1 MDTTSPPT
9 PLELTSLKGI
19 GPVRQTRLQQALGI
33 TSLDELIQFDAD
45 TLYDRLMAAGMSVS
59 QREIRQWLQQ
69 AQALVEAAAEESIE
83 KPIEEPVVLSPTAT
97 PAPTANFC
105 ETSLRLSRVRTAEGI
120 EALCLEQESGDSQ
133 FISPP
138 GDATALYDWLWQQT
152 PPVAIAD
159 QKNGAADSLQSPQPK
174 PKPVPTATDTLL
186 RVDITAMDIT
196 PLQGPNSRP
205 LDILPPTSASGLTKE
220 NSFTVTTHFRVISPD
235 TAASNLA
242 NLVAVAQF
250 YGRNR
255 LTGDLIPLG
264 VSQGR
269 IQQPGLSQILES
281 PPIRLTE
288 PGLYQLQTVVSLQD
302 IRAASGYRELQFLR
316 VY

>member
-33 TSLDELIQFDAD
+33 TSLDELIQFDTD
-45 TLYDRLMAAGMSVS
+45 TLYDRLMAVGMSVS
-59 QREIRQWLQQ
+59 QREIHQWLQQ
-69 AQALVEAAAEESIE
+69 AHTLVEAVDQ
-83 KPIEEPVVLSPTAT
+83 EPVAASPTTA
-97 PAPTANFC
+97 PAPTANFS
-105 ETSLRLSRVRTAEGI
+105 EINLRLSRVRTAEGI

-138 GDATALYDWLWQQT
+138 GDATALYDWLWRQT
-152 PPVAIAD
+152 TPAAIAE
-159 QKNGAADSLQSPQPK
+159 QETGATNSRSPQLPQPK
-174 PKPVPTATDTLL
+174 SAPTTTDTML

-205 LDILPPTSASGLTKE
+205 LDILPPTSTAGLTKE
-220 NSFTVTTHFRVISPD
+220 NSFTVTAHFRVISPD
-235 TAASNLA
+235 AASAELE

-255 LTGDLIPLG
+255 LTGNLLPLG
-264 VSQGR
+264 VAQSRVQH
-269 IQQPGLSQILES
+269 PGLSQTLES
-281 PPIRLTE
+281 PPIHLTE
-288 PGLYQLQTVVSLQD
+288 PGLYQLQTVISLQD